1 MRMKEPYEA
10 YLDDYNCLDVY
21 MSKNFFDGKSR
32 IFHMKD
38 TKDRIIPL
46 TIQSQCDLYNG
57 FTHYSLSLNGN
68 LEIGQEYTVY
78 DEHCKT
84 CVAKYSHIVKTERF
98 AKEFTYEKNDLGV
111 TYTPEKTTFKVW
123 APTAL
128 AVYVGYVLNGKKIVE
143 SMIREDKGVF
153 SLTINKDLNG
163 VHYSYLVRVNG
174 EYKGVT
180 DPYTCFSGPNAQYS
194 VVVDPKSLKLPEK
207 IKLKPMNS
215 ECDAI
220 IYEASIRDMTSQT
233 GIGVMHPT
241 KICWF
246 YRRKRDY

>member
-21 MSKNFFDGKSR
+21 MSKNFFGGESR

-38 TKDRIIPL
+38 TKNRIIPL
-46 TIQSQCDLYNG
+46 TIQSRCDLYNG
-57 FTHYSLSLNGN
+57 FTHYQLSLNGTLN
-68 LEIGQEYTVY
+68 VGEEYLVF

-98 AKEFTYEKNDLGV
+98 AKEFTYDKDDLGV
-111 TYTPEKTTFKVW
+111 TYTPKQTTFKVW

-128 AVYVGYVLNGKKIVE
+128 SVSVGYVLNGHKQVVALK
-143 SMIREDKGVF
+143 REEHGVF
-153 SLTINKDLNG
+153 ALTIKKDLNG

-180 DPYTCFSGPNAQYS
+180 DPYTCFTGANSQYS
-194 VVVDPKSLKLPEK
+194 VIVDPKTVKLPKK
-207 IKLKPMNS
+207 IKMKPMGS

-233 GIGVMHPT
+233 GI
-241 KICWF
+241 
-246 YRRKRDY
+246 

>member
-21 MSKNFFDGKSR
+21 MSKNFFGGKSR

-38 TKDRIIPL
+38 TKNRIIPL
-46 TIQSQCDLYNG
+46 TIQSQSDLYNG
-57 FTHYSLSLNGN
+57 FTHYALSLNGN

-98 AKEFTYEKNDLGV
+98 AKEFTYEKDDLGV

-128 AVYVGYVLNGKKIVE
+128 SVNVGYVLNGKKIVE
-143 SMIREDKGVF
+143 SMVRQDKGVF
-153 SLTINKDLNG
+153 SLTVNSDINVLG
-163 VHYSYLVRVNG
+163 S
-174 EYKGVT
+174 
-180 DPYTCFSGPNAQYS
+180 SGF
-194 VVVDPKSLKLPEK
+194 L
-207 IKLKPMNS
+207 
-215 ECDAI
+215 
-220 IYEASIRDMTSQT
+220 
-233 GIGVMHPT
+233 
-241 KICWF
+241 
-246 YRRKRDY
+246 